1 MCSRCGRVARAW
13 SAWGVGL
20 LVVSAAVLWPAALLR
35 AAQADKAPVDYVVG
49 QNDVLA
55 VMVIDQAQL
64 TGKFIVRADGT
75 FVYPLLGNVKAS
87 GLTLQTIEDQMRAGL
102 AKGYLKD
109 PQVSVSVEQY
119 RSQQIFVMG
128 EVRQPG
134 VMQFTGTMSLVEALA
149 RAGSTTEHAGSDAV
163 VIRSK
168 NGIPVSDAV
177 ALASTEPR
185 TDAAAKD
192 ADIIHANLEFLRT
205 GAVTENIPL
214 KGGDTIFVPRAPSVF
229 ISGEVRSP
237 GEFTIR
243 AGMTVREAL
252 ALAGGVI
259 ERGSTRR
266 IQVIRLSNGVRS
278 TKSVNL
284 NDLVQAG
291 DNIVVRP
298 RLF

>member
-1 MCSRCGRVARAW
+1 M
-13 SAWGVGL
+13 
-20 LVVSAAVLWPAALLR
+20 LWLAALVR
-35 AAQADKAPVDYVVG
+35 AEQVDRGTVDYVVG
-49 QNDVLA
+49 PSDVLA

-87 GLTLQTIEDQMRAGL
+87 GLTLQAIEDQMRAAL

-109 PQVSVSVEQY
+109 PQVSVSVDQY

-134 VMQFTGTMSLVEALA
+134 AMQFTGTMHLVEALA
-149 RAGSTTEHAGSDAV
+149 RAGSTTDHAGSDAI
-163 VIRSK
+163 VIRPK

-177 ALASTEPR
+177 ALATTQPR
-185 TDAAAKD
+185 PDDTAAKE

-205 GAVTENIPL
+205 GAVAENIFL

-229 ISGEVRSP
+229 VSGEVRSP

-243 AGMTVREAL
+243 TGMTVREVL

-259 ERGSTRR
+259 ASGSTRR
-266 IQVIRLSNGVRS
+266 IQVIRLDNGVRV
-278 TKSVNL
+278 TKNVNL
-284 NDLVQAG
+284 NDFVQAG
-291 DNIVVRP
+291 DNVVVRT

>member
-1 MCSRCGRVARAW
+1 
-13 SAWGVGL
+13 L
-20 LVVSAAVLWPAALLR
+20 LVVSTAVWWPAALLR

-55 VMVIDQAQL
+55 VMVIDQAPL

-87 GLTLQTIEDQMRAGL
+87 GLTLQAIEDQMRAGL

-109 PQVSVSVEQY
+109 PQVSVSVDQY

-134 VMQFTGTMSLVEALA
+134 VMQFTGTMTLVEALA

-185 TDAAAKD
+185 PDAAAKD

-205 GAVTENIPL
+205 GAVTDNISL

-243 AGMTVREAL
+243 TGMTVREAL

>member
-1 MCSRCGRVARAW
+1 MCSRYGDVARAW
-13 SAWGVGL
+13 SVWGLGL
-20 LVVSAAVLWPAALLR
+20 LVSAGVLCPAALLR
-35 AAQADKAPVDYVVG
+35 AGQAETTGIDYVVG
-49 QNDVLA
+49 PNDVLA
-55 VMVIDQAQL
+55 VMVIDQTQL

-87 GLTLQTIEDQMRAGL
+87 GLTLQAIEDQMRAGL

-128 EVRQPG
+128 EVRAPG
-134 VMQFTGTMSLVEALA
+134 VMQFTGTMHLVEALA
-149 RAGSTTEHAGSDAV
+149 RAGSTTDHAGSDAI
-163 VIRSK
+163 VIRSR
-168 NGIPVSDAV
+168 NGMPVSDAI

-237 GEFTIR
+237 GEVTIR